1 MAQQA
6 LIVYYSQFNNTTK
19 LAKLIQDATKA
30 PALRL
35 RVADSVYPNNM
46 EATGRIYQQQLKQR
60 QLPILINSMPQL
72 NQYDVVLV
80 GGPVWNGNV
89 AAPVIEFL
97 KTIQGY
103 QGLIAPFSTAW
114 SDSDDYQANFIK
126 WAGRLQVT
134 DGFHVTTLTALIS
147 SKQTIWPPGCANY
160 DKAKMLSPT
169 HQKSTT
175 AFF

>member
-1 MAQQA
+1 
-6 LIVYYSQFNNTTK
+6 
-19 LAKLIQDATKA
+19 
-30 PALRL
+30 
-35 RVADSVYPNNM
+35 
-46 EATGRIYQQQLKQR
+46 
-60 QLPILINSMPQL
+60 MPQL

-134 DGFHVTTLTALIS
+134 DGFHDSRLSSVQ
-147 SKQTIWPPGCANY
+147 SKQSGRLAAQTMIKQKYCRRLIKSPRQHFSKLGVFNHSCFLKNKI
-160 DKAKMLSPT
+160 DQQHVAKGPDNQS
-169 HQKSTT
+169 
-175 AFF
+175 